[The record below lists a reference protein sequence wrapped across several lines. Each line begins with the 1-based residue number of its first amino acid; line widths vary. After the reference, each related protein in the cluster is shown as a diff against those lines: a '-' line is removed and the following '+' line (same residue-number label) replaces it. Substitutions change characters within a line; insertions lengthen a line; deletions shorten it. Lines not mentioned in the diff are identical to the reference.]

1 MPRLN
6 DGASDARLDPARPRT
21 DAEIAREICA
31 EIFGCAE
38 DDVNSGAREFKS
50 CLRGVAAGRA
60 EGESS
65 ILRKA
70 DGSIDYHGMVSSL
83 QAKIAAFRDECAE
96 KERLMLKAQHDLTTA
111 EQRGEARAL
120 NMVLEQVVA
129 RLREVDD
136 E

>member
-6 DGASDARLDPARPRT
+6 DGAADARLDPARPRT

-60 EGESS
+60 EE
-65 ILRKA
+65 RKRFA
-70 DGSIDYHGMVSSL
+70 VMFKHPL
-83 QAKIAAFRDECAE
+83 CRDEQCIFGRPD
-96 KERLMLKAQHDLTTA
+96 KPLTSS
-111 EQRGEARAL
+111 GCL
-120 NMVLEQVVA
+120 CPVA
-129 RLREVDD
+129 LREVDD